1 MTTPPVKRDTVEIQ
15 KAMFSERSSKLDKY
29 YELIVG
35 QRSWRAL
42 VRYELAVSLAANR
55 PGAFGLWLR
64 SKLYP
69 RLLAGCGR
77 NVTFGKDVVLRHPNK
92 ITIGDNVVIDD
103 HVVLD
108 AKGADNAGICIGSGV
123 FIGRNTILSCKNGDI
138 VLGDHVNIGFNC
150 EIFSANRV
158 EVGASTLLAAYT
170 YLIGGDH
177 DFAQSDVPVLEQG
190 RVARGIRVG
199 ADAWLGAGVKVLD
212 GYTIG
217 AHAIVGTG
225 AVVNGDVPDYAIAV
239 GVPARVVRDRRT
251 PASGGRATTAT
262 S

>member
-1 MTTPPVKRDTVEIQ
+1 MTTPPVKRETIEIQ
-15 KAMFSERSSKLDKY
+15 KELFSERSSKLDKY
-29 YELIVG
+29 YDLIVG

-42 VRYELAVSLAANR
+42 LRYEAVVMLAANR
-55 PGAFGLWLR
+55 SGALGLWLR
-64 SKLYP
+64 AKLYP
-69 RLLAGCGR
+69 RLLGGCGR
-77 NVTFGKDVVLRHPNK
+77 NVTFGRDVVLRHPHK
-92 ITIGDNVVIDD
+92 IVIADNVVIDD

-108 AKGADNAGICIGSGV
+108 AKGIDNAGIRIGSGV

-138 VLGDHVNIGFNC
+138 VLGDRVNVGFNC

-158 EVGASTLLAAYT
+158 EVGASTLVAAYA

-190 RVARGIRVG
+190 RSARGIKVG
-199 ADAWLGAGVKVLD
+199 TDAWLGAGVKVLD
-212 GYTIG
+212 GTRVG

-225 AVVNGDVPDYAIAV
+225 AVVNQDVPDYAIAV

-251 PASGGRATTAT
+251 PPDAGSARPAT